1 MVVYGLMANKDAVG
15 KHLSRAQLYLQH
27 PRLVEYDQST
37 EYFNPHLLLRPG
49 ARMPKIEDLCVDAE
63 ESTPGP
69 TALDEVKKGRIWG
82 IMDQANGGPVVPE
95 IVPSRRLKS
104 ALKE

>member
-49 ARMPKIEDLCVDAE
+49 ARMPRIEDLCVDTE
-63 ESTPGP
+63 ESKPGP

-82 IMDQANGGPVVPE
+82 IIDQANGGLVVPE
-95 IVPSRRLKS
+95 VVPSCRLKS